1 MSIRSFIALYPD
13 PAAREEIARF
23 AACLRLRERGVRWEQ
38 PDKIHITVKFLGDME
53 PDALDAIAE
62 GLRTGLPSLALP
74 QDGIHSRIDITGGF
88 PNLRRPRIVWL
99 GFSAPPAEVVAMQKL
114 VEDVC
119 AEAGAE
125 RERKAF
131 TPHFTI
137 GRVRQG
143 ADTAGLEN
151 ALQACSFQPSP
162 VRFTRLRIMESTLTP
177 QGAIHKERIHFS
189 LTPGE

>member
-1 MSIRSFIALYPD
+1 MLIRSFIALYPD
-13 PAAREEIARF
+13 SAAREEMGRF
-23 AACLRLRERGVRWEQ
+23 VECLRKQERGVRWEQ
-38 PDKIHITVKFLGDME
+38 TEKIHVTVKFIGDIE
-53 PDALDAIAE
+53 VKALDAIAAGLQEGVAAMPLSPE
-62 GLRTGLPSLALP
+62 GLAGV
-74 QDGIHSRIDITGGF
+74 IDVTGGF

-99 GFSAPPAEVVAMQKL
+99 GFSTPPPEVMRLQKM

-119 AEAGAE
+119 EAAGVE

-137 GRVRQG
+137 GRTRQD

-151 ALQACSFQPSP
+151 VLRACSFQDSP

-177 QGAIHKERIHFS
+177 QGAIHKERVSIS